1 MAFTPAEVAQ
11 IKGYLGYPTLVRAEL
26 LDHGIIGTGGTE
38 TLFVLEVNIQLLQ
51 DGAEALV
58 RVQMARIEC
67 IVKQQQQHYAMQAV
81 GSAGGVTFN
90 GLEGILSM
98 NVAYNLETDRLADLL
113 NVPKH
118 STSLLHQR
126 IGGSGA
132 GAVIEP
138 F

>member
-11 IKGYLGYPTLVRAEL
+11 IKGYLGYPTLARAEL

-38 TLFVLEVNIQLLQ
+38 MLFVLEVNLQ
-51 DGAEALV
+51 QVSEGAEALV

-67 IVKQQQQHYAMQAV
+67 ILKQQQTHYAMQAV

-90 GLEGILSM
+90 GIDGIVSM
-98 NVAYNLETDRLADLL
+98 NLAYTLETDRLADLL
-113 NVPKH
+113 HVPKAA
-118 STSLLHQR
+118 TSLLHQR
-126 IGGSGA
+126 IGGTGA
-132 GAVIEP
+132 GAVQEP

>member
-38 TLFVLEVNIQLLQ
+38 MLFVLEVNLQ
-51 DGAEALV
+51 QVEEAAEALV
-58 RVQMARIEC
+58 RVQMARIAC
-67 IVKQQQQHYAMQAV
+67 IVQQQQQHYAMQAV

-90 GLEGILSM
+90 GLEGIVSM
-98 NVAYNLETDRLADLL
+98 NMAYNLETDRLADLL
-113 NVPKH
+113 HVPKA

-126 IGGSGA
+126 IGGSGV

-138 F
+138 

>member
-38 TLFVLEVNIQLLQ
+38 MLFVLEVNLQ
-51 DGAEALV
+51 NVQESAEALV

-67 IVKQQQQHYAMQAV
+67 IVKQQQQHYAMQSV

-90 GLEGILSM
+90 GLEGIVAM
-98 NVAYNLETDRLADLL
+98 NAAYTIETDRLADLL
-113 NVPKH
+113 HTPKAT
-118 STSLLHQR
+118 TSLLHQR
-126 IGGSGA
+126 IGGTGV

>member
-1 MAFTPAEVAQ
+1 VAFTPAEIGQ

-38 TLFVLEVNIQLLQ
+38 MLFVLEANLENVQES
-51 DGAEALV
+51 AEALV
-58 RVQMARIEC
+58 RVQMGRIAC
-67 IVKQQQQHYAMQAV
+67 IVQQQQTHYAMQAV

-90 GLEGILSM
+90 GIEGIVSM
-98 NVAYNLETDRLADLL
+98 NLAYTLETDRLADLL
-113 NVPKH
+113 HVPKAA
-118 STSLLHQR
+118 TSLLHRR
-126 IGGSGA
+126 IGGTGE